1 MEQGIRMRS
10 FIIAV
15 NAVMPFLIYIVF
27 GYGVRLCGL
36 ADEDFMNRL
45 NKLIFKAFFPILM
58 FNNLYKVDHAL
69 C

>member
-27 GYGVRLCGL
+27 GY
-36 ADEDFMNRL
+36 EDRAGSYRHKGAGSVL
-45 NKLIFKAFFPILM
+45 
-58 FNNLYKVDHAL
+58 
-69 C
+69 

>member
-27 GYGVRLCGL
+27 GYGGDTACL
-36 ADEDFMNRL
+36 
-45 NKLIFKAFFPILM
+45 
-58 FNNLYKVDHAL
+58 
-69 C
+69 

>member
-1 MEQGIRMRS
+1 MRS

-15 NAVMPFLIYIVF
+15 NAVMPFLIYSVF

-45 NKLIFKAFFPILM
+45 NKLIFKAF
-58 FNNLYKVDHAL
+58 L